1 MKSADVTGRGFHFC
15 IINSEEAKTLL
26 KTMQIVIILL
36 QPVVVGSSVNT
47 IYWVLYVRCPFC
59 SHEETKVT
67 DKRDAESLTRRRREC
82 EKCEKRFTT
91 YEKPEISMTVIKK
104 DGSREPYDREK
115 LRVGMLKSCEKRA
128 IPPESIDEAV
138 SEIESRLLRMESTE
152 IESSAI
158 GEQVMRKLLK
168 LDKVAY
174 LRFASVHRSFE
185 DVARFEKEV
194 KLIKAR

>member
-1 MKSADVTGRGFHFC
+1 MK
-15 IINSEEAKTLL
+15 
-26 KTMQIVIILL
+26 
-36 QPVVVGSSVNT
+36 
-47 IYWVLYVRCPFC
+47 CPFC
-59 SHEETKVT
+59 GHEETKVT

-115 LRVGMLKSCEKRA
+115 LRTGMMKSCEKRA
-128 IPPESIDEAV
+128 ISPESIEESV
-138 SEIESRLLRMESTE
+138 SEIESRLLKMPGE
-152 IESSAI
+152 IDSSAI
-158 GEQVMRKLLK
+158 GELVLKKLLK

-185 DVARFEKEV
+185 DVERFEKEV
-194 KLIKAR
+194 RLIKSR